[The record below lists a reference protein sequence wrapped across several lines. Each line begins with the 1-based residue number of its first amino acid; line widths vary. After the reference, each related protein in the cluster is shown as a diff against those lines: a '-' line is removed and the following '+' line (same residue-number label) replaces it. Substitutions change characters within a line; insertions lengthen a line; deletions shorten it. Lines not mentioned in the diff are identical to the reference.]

1 MVSLLCWYLRI
12 SYSIPRMHPSQ
23 IFNPASIFSLITL
36 HAFRDISFQ
45 FEYACMPAYACN
57 PPEGTR
63 IPKCTPDASCRL
75 WRSRTY
81 INSGWSSD
89 YIRFTKIWCQHSL
102 PVSEYEDFMLR
113 NSVNPMPQSAQSFH
127 GQETSAFLML
137 LFHSRCLPLSSLP
150 ELSFFI
156 ADDPLYDVHH
166 NFKANLKDQVNSTT
180 SAK

>member
-1 MVSLLCWYLRI
+1 MANFGSFVGTCLLYFNHLPTHVKAWPLCMWFLHLCQYLLI

-75 WRSRTY
+75 WRLRTY
-81 INSGWSSD
+81 INSRWSLD
-89 YIRFTKIWCQHSL
+89 YIRFTKIWCQHRPPSFEVWRVHASKL
-102 PVSEYEDFMLR
+102 CKSNASICLITKWTWDFGFCGT
-113 NSVNPMPQSAQSFH
+113 A
-127 GQETSAFLML
+127 
-137 LFHSRCLPLSSLP
+137 LS
-150 ELSFFI
+150 
-156 ADDPLYDVHH
+156 
-166 NFKANLKDQVNSTT
+166 
-180 SAK
+180 